1 MRLAA
6 LLAVS
11 ALCLTAPDVT
21 LGATPGTIL
30 WDQYAV
36 PHIYGPDIPTVVR
49 GLAYAQMENHA
60 ETLLNNAARAR
71 GRSAEYFGPGP
82 GNFNLDYDIKV
93 RTYGI
98 PQRAQ
103 QWVAEG
109 GAFQASVTPAEK
121 RGDWWL

>member
-1 MRLAA
+1 MRLTA
-6 LLAVS
+6 LLAVF
-11 ALCLTAPDVT
+11 AWFFTAPDFAC
-21 LGATPGTIL
+21 GATPGTIL

-49 GLAYAQMENHA
+49 GLGYAQMENHA

-82 GNFNLDYDIKV
+82 SNFNLNYDIRV

-103 QWVAEG
+103 QWVAQG
-109 GAFQASVTPAEK
+109 GAFQASVLQAFCDGVNE
-121 RGDWWL
+121 